1 MDKNK
6 NQIKKNI
13 KYTLKQSINNPTN
26 SIFNKTIRKEENN
39 HIKDKLLNTKI
50 IIIKDEQKENTKIIL
65 DEKKS
70 KEEIQKDKETHNS
83 NEIKINELQKQLNSI
98 ENEYNEISKKN
109 INLKYHISSL
119 EKEITNKK
127 NITITKKTKLNSLK
141 DINLKLE
148 KELSDLQK
156 ELEEELNR
164 EENNEEENRQISFG
178 QLFQNIME
186 RMHNN
191 NQLNNI
197 NLEENEFSEE
207 ENNNDN
213 ELSIEQL
220 LNLPNSKYNRIDNNE
235 EKCVICSFEFC
246 FNDSITKLERC
257 GHIFHRD
264 CLFNLL
270 QNRGSSKCPI
280 CKINIF
286 V

>member
-6 NQIKKNI
+6 IQIKKNI
-13 KYTLKQSINNPTN
+13 KYTLKKSINNQTN
-26 SIFNKTIRKEENN
+26 STYNKTIRKDENN
-39 HIKDKLLNTKI
+39 HTKDKLLNTKI

-127 NITITKKTKLNSLK
+127 NITTTKKTKLNSLK
-141 DINLKLE
+141 DLNLKLE

-164 EENNEEENRQISFG
+164 EENYEEENRPISIG
-178 QLFQNIME
+178 QLFQSVME

-191 NQLNNI
+191 NQLNNL
-197 NLEENEFSEE
+197 NLEQNEFSEE

-213 ELSIEQL
+213 GLSIEQL
-220 LNLPNSKYNRIDNNE
+220 LNLPNSKYNRFDNNE

-246 FNDSITKLERC
+246 FNDSITKLDRC
-257 GHIFHRD
+257 GHVFHRD

-280 CKINIF
+280 CKMNIII
-286 V
+286 